1 MIFRQHVPAEPLG
14 SYIDWFWFYQDLYP
28 AHRREHVL
36 PDGTFELIIDLRDE
50 PRRTFDR
57 TSGSETLFR
66 NAWFS
71 GTHSRYIVI
80 DALPNSSMIGVHFK
94 PGGAAAVLGCPA
106 DELRDRVVELED
118 IWGAP
123 AHDLREQLLAARGAA
138 AKFDIL
144 EQALFTRL
152 AQRRL
157 DTAQEHRIFRARDQ
171 FVAGANAVRIADV
184 VDQLGVSHKQF
195 IEQFRRHVGLT
206 PKLFCRIRRFQ
217 DVLSKVN
224 TGKQVA
230 WADVA
235 CACGYFD
242 QAHFVHD
249 FRAFSGLT
257 PTTYAS
263 NEGIERVNFVP
274 VELAT

>member
-1 MIFRQHVPAEPLG
+1 MIFRQHVPAAPLA
-14 SYIDWFWFYQDLYP
+14 SYVDWFWFYQDLYP

-57 TSGSETLFR
+57 ASGRETLFR
-66 NAWFS
+66 NGWLS
-71 GTHSRYIVI
+71 GAHSRYIVI
-80 DALPNSSMIGVHFK
+80 DALPGSSMIGVHFK
-94 PGGAAAVLGCPA
+94 PGGASAILGFSA
-106 DELRDRVVELED
+106 DELRDSVVELED
-118 IWGAP
+118 LWGAA
-123 AHDLREQLLAARGAA
+123 AHELREQLLAARGAS
-138 AKFDIL
+138 AKFAIL
-144 EQALFTRL
+144 EHALAARL
-152 AQRRL
+152 ARGRVDAAQQRRV
-157 DTAQEHRIFRARDQ
+157 FWARDQ
-171 FVAGANAVRIADV
+171 FIAGADELRIADV
-184 VDQLGVSHKQF
+184 VDQLGISHKQF

-217 DVLSKVN
+217 DVLARIN
-224 TGKQVA
+224 TRKPVA

-257 PTTYAS
+257 PTSYAG
-263 NEGIERVNFVP
+263 NDGIEHMNFVP
-274 VELAT
+274 VDDAA